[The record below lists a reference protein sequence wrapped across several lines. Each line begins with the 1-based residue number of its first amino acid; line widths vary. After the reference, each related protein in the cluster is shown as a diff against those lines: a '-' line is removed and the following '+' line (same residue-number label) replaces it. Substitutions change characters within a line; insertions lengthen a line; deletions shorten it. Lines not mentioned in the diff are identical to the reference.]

1 MKHIVTLIFLL
12 AFIGANS
19 QDESNRNL
27 RFVQHLIGREE
38 YSDALYY
45 ISTHL
50 NDQYP
55 MPFRDSLNYL
65 KGWSHYSLKELKLSA
80 EAFCQVSS
88 DSPYFLKSR
97 FFAAYDY
104 SYIGLTA
111 FSNRILTDL
120 NADKKIEALRN
131 FELAGNSLLNR
142 DLDNFH
148 SYFKKIET
156 FEQFSF
162 DLEKGKFIDYA
173 AEIGT
178 HRNKSMIV
186 GGLMSAIIPGSGKI
200 YAGKTGEG
208 ISSLLIVGAAGA
220 TAWENYH
227 KLGLKNAK
235 TILFGSLFAVLYIG
249 NIYGTV
255 FTVKLVNEEFNH
267 EMDNKILFNMH
278 IPLRNFFN

>member
-1 MKHIVTLIFLL
+1 MKYIVTLILL
-12 AFIGANS
+12 FVFIGAKS
-19 QDESNRNL
+19 QDEASLNL

-38 YSDALYY
+38 YSDAIYF

-50 NDQYP
+50 NGEYP

-65 KGWSHYSLKELKLSA
+65 KGWSHYSLKELEPSA
-80 EAFCQVSS
+80 EAFCQISS
-88 DSPYFLKSR
+88 ASPFFLKSR
-97 FFAAYDY
+97 FFAAYNY
-104 SYIGLTA
+104 SHIGMNA
-111 FSNRILTDL
+111 VSDRILADL
-120 NADKKIEALRN
+120 PSEKSTEPLRN
-131 FELAGNSLLNR
+131 FELAGNSLLKR
-142 DLDNFH
+142 DLAGFR
-148 SYFKKIET
+148 SYFEKLESQQ
-156 FEQFSF
+156 QFSF
-162 DLEKGKFIDYA
+162 ETEMGKFKDYA
-173 AEIGT
+173 ADIGE
-178 HRNKSMIV
+178 HKNKSMVV

-255 FTVKLVNEEFNH
+255 FTVKLVNEEFSH
-267 EMDNKILFNMH
+267 EMDTKILFNMH